1 MHLDRVSVPDDERS
15 TPTAGSGKASSRPT
29 LEDVAALARVS
40 QSAVSL
46 LLKGHKD
53 VCSPETARRIYSA
66 ITELQYVPPRAAA
79 RRHAGAVEEFDADTL
94 LAAGHFNLSASGGAG
109 GHATKVMGGAR
120 GIRRSGPVTIG
131 LCLRA
136 PRRPFVPTEAPSL
149 QADPGFFPLR
159 SAMPDT
165 TGKEPSAIS
174 VQTQL
179 IDEIL
184 LGIREA
190 ADQKEVRLLLFPYEA
205 SVGRQYEPFL
215 DGSISGLILV
225 SGYPDTRLTRLVE
238 RGLPVVVTQFFGVP
252 QGCGKVFTIEGNTVN
267 LAMSHL
273 WSLGHRRIAYLVGPG
288 GLNAADQTSRRRS
301 RLYDTKTELLNEIR
315 RRASEVTIRRLDRYI
330 HWMETR
336 GAFDPHLIAITH
348 AWDSRSHLRGLL
360 ASWQEL
366 PDPPTA
372 VFCGHEGAAIN
383 LLRAAQAAGLRVPE
397 DLSIVGVDTNAGH
410 MGMTTPGLTS
420 VEIPAQ
426 NIGQETVH
434 TLLRMLRHQGDAE
447 ETESDTEGDTEQ
459 GESAEEEE
467 IVERD
472 ILECAVPVKRLRVR
486 GSTAPPHSTGS

>member
-1 MHLDRVSVPDDERS
+1 MHLDRAPATDNTRS
-15 TPTAGSGKASSRPT
+15 TPPEGSGKTSSRPT

-94 LAAGHFNLSASGGAG
+94 LAAGHFTLAASGGAG
-109 GHATKVMGGAR
+109 GHAVRPSPANRMVH
-120 GIRRSGPVTIG
+120 RSGPVTIG
-131 LCLRA
+131 LCLRT
-136 PRRPFVPTEAPSL
+136 PRRPFVPTEAPTL
-149 QADPGFFPLR
+149 QSDPGFFPLR
-159 SAMPDT
+159 SAVPEVS
-165 TGKEPSAIS
+165 GKDPSAIS

-184 LGIREA
+184 QGIREA

-252 QGCGKVFTIEGNTVN
+252 QGCGKVFTIEGNTVH

-273 WSLGHRRIAYLVGPG
+273 WQLGHRRIAYLVGPG

-301 RLYDTKTELLNEIR
+301 RLYDSKTELLNEIR
-315 RRASEVTIRRLDRYI
+315 RRASEGTIRRLDRYI

-336 GAFDPHLIAITH
+336 GAFDPHLISITH

-366 PDPPTA
+366 ADPPTA
-372 VFCGHEGAAIN
+372 IFCGHEGAAIN
-383 LLRAAQAAGLRVPE
+383 LLRAAQAANIRVPE

-410 MGMTTPGLTS
+410 MSMTNPGLTA

-426 NIGQETVH
+426 NIGQQTVY
-434 TLLRMLRHQGDAE
+434 TLLRMLRHPDSE
-447 ETESDTEGDTEQ
+447 EGMSTPEEHEESDETA
-459 GESAEEEE
+459 AEEEIAE
-467 IVERD
+467 KD

-486 GSTAPPHSTGS
+486 GSTAPPFSLD